1 MIDLKHYLGL
11 LPIDESALIL
21 KYFERKKFNS
31 LSKMSWFYKSVA
43 MDEVKNRLPNMSRDL
58 EALTIATER
67 FHKRLDDEQLSFAE
81 KLELVLEAC
90 NIHHNTFTFL
100 DVKGS
105 SSVTCICPK
114 CKGFGGGKG
123 KAERAWIPNRGQAKA
138 VKCNHRSSCGFYG
151 DLISVYAEEY
161 SIGKGAAMNILAD
174 EFNVDLTSNE
184 VHVDGTKDKAPTP
197 KAIDLVPKVHAPEE
211 IQYMEFD
218 ANAKFFNLRAE
229 KYIDKYDGMSD
240 EQQFKMIATIIY
252 NYSLTTKQ
260 WGKDSYFKKVGIT
273 KKQILLKEKL
283 EMIDSLLGFL
293 HAADIKPM
301 IEHLK
306 TIFSIEDLVKYGV
319 IHEENHYFSHQFK
332 NDVQEGLVVVPNF
345 DLYTSMCTGLKFR
358 KTKLNSWVD
367 KTSKEL
373 VIDKNKEPEFSFGR
387 IANPLPYHLT
397 RDALLNPEIEFGFFE
412 GQKDLHSMPS
422 RNGVCDVAIPGVD
435 GINEEML
442 GLFKGRKVTLY
453 FDQDEEGQKG
463 AMKLKLLLEKAGA
476 IVENKTWDIQL
487 GADVNEV
494 LQNGNILKIM

>member
-1 MIDLKHYLGL
+1 MIDLIYYTNML
-11 LPIDESALIL
+11 LPQEKSNLIQKYFKHKKFKSLSGTQWFFKEKAIDEITSYVNNKDAI
-21 KYFERKKFNS
+21 
-31 LSKMSWFYKSVA
+31 
-43 MDEVKNRLPNMSRDL
+43 
-58 EALTIATER
+58 EALKEAIVLFAQ
-67 FHKRLDDEQLSFAE
+67 KLDDEQLSFTD
-81 KLELVLEAC
+81 KVELVLEAC
-90 NIHHNTFTFL
+90 NIHHGAFEFL

-105 SSVTCICPK
+105 TSATCICPK

-123 KAERAWIPNRGQAKA
+123 KAERAWVPNNGNAKA
-138 VKCNHRSSCGFYG
+138 VKCNRRSSCGFYG

-174 EFNVDLTSNE
+174 EFNVDFTSNE
-184 VHVDGTKDKAPTP
+184 VHVDGTVDKPHTP
-197 KAIDLVPKVHAPEE
+197 KAVNLVPKVYVPEA

-218 ANAKFFNLRAE
+218 TNTKYFNLRAL
-229 KYIDKYDGMSD
+229 KYMDRYEGMSD

-260 WGKDSYFKKVGIT
+260 WGKDNYFKEVGID
-273 KKQILLKEKL
+273 KKEPLLKEKV
-283 EMIDSLLGFL
+283 EMIDSIIGYLFK
-293 HAADIKPM
+293 ADVPKM
-301 IEHLK
+301 IDYLK
-306 TIFSIEDLVKYGV
+306 TLFSIEDLVKYGV
-319 IHEENHYFSHQFK
+319 IHEENHRFSHQFK
-332 NDVQEGLVVVPNF
+332 VDVQEGLVVVPNF

-358 KTKLNSWVD
+358 KTKLSSWID

-373 VIDKNKEPEFSFGR
+373 VYDKVKEPEFSYGR

-397 RDALLNPEIEFGFFE
+397 REALLNPNMSFRFFE

-422 RNGVCDVAIPGVD
+422 VKDVCDVAIPGVN

-453 FDQDEEGQKG
+453 FDQDKAGQEG
-463 AMKLKLLLEKAGA
+463 AMKLKELLEKAGA
-476 IVENKTWDIQL
+476 IVTNKTWDMSL